1 MEVPTSDLGKR
12 LVEAGKQRD
21 ELFKITNRLAQSPG
35 DLGHIRQYVNFL
47 LEAIDESK
55 PAEALEHYDRIEAF
69 LLDRAA
75 NVDAA
80 DVEDLLAIVST
91 LDERR
96 RTVAEEA
103 EENVQESEAD
113 RETVETLEKW
123 GERGVESTVPESL
136 PEAQSKLQRCRD
148 VRNLA
153 RLRNV
158 EEPEGLESL
167 TRRLQSAIETD
178 KLLNQAESLIQAA
191 AAEEHPAE
199 AAYVLQSAEQTVQ
212 KLVMKRFEVG
222 DARTEKVES
231 VVRSL
236 EDASQTISRRRRTK
250 QDQQRWEDFKEHHR
264 GTLDFARD
272 LDPENVTGSFTA
284 LQLGG
289 GEVKTP
295 GEKTKRDP
303 KDNQLTQAIDDLQQ
317 LLQQLNQTAAET
329 QTEELTSTVSEHAE
343 MIESKLDV
351 LRQRREQMYN
361 EFALARLERAFEK
374 AEDAMKGIGTDTEGI
389 ADALI
394 EYVAEIDQRY
404 LTSEVGQSYSEVFQ
418 HLYSE
423 LDDVKS
429 SDDFDNKETKLGTL
443 KRMREKEA
451 MDLRSF

>member
-1 MEVPTSDLGKR
+1 
-12 LVEAGKQRD
+12 
-21 ELFKITNRLAQSPG
+21 
-35 DLGHIRQYVNFL
+35 
-47 LEAIDESK
+47 
-55 PAEALEHYDRIEAF
+55 
-69 LLDRAA
+69 
-75 NVDAA
+75 
-80 DVEDLLAIVST
+80 
-91 LDERR
+91 
-96 RTVAEEA
+96 
-103 EENVQESEAD
+103 
-113 RETVETLEKW
+113 
-123 GERGVESTVPESL
+123 
-136 PEAQSKLQRCRD
+136 
-148 VRNLA
+148 
-153 RLRNV
+153 
-158 EEPEGLESL
+158 
-167 TRRLQSAIETD
+167 
-178 KLLNQAESLIQAA
+178 
-191 AAEEHPAE
+191 
-199 AAYVLQSAEQTVQ
+199 
-212 KLVMKRFEVG
+212 
-222 DARTEKVES
+222 
-231 VVRSL
+231 VRSL

-289 GEVKTP
+289 AEVKTP

-317 LLQQLNQTAAET
+317 LLQQINQTAAET